1 MSIVCE
7 GLSGVLSYF
16 DDVVVYG
23 STPEE
28 HWKNLCAVMDKLQ
41 DFGLGL
47 NADKCALG
55 MCELKFLGHVI
66 SAEGIKPEPDK
77 VKAIADAP
85 VLQNQAELRSFLGSI
100 TYLTQFVSNLATVIT
115 PLRYLMQKGV
125 VWKWST
131 TESKAFEEVKE
142 LLIKAPCFAHYSLEA
157 KTKLVVDASP
167 VSLGCVLLQNVDS
180 HWQSISYASR
190 SLTAAEKRY
199 LQIEQEAMAV
209 LFRLQKMH
217 SYIYGRHVV
226 VSTDH
231 NPLLGVFNKNT
242 QSIHLERIAL
252 RGQDYDFSLT
262 YEPGSENIADGL
274 SRLPLNTTVTET
286 SFVEEHV
293 HFVKSADALLSI
305 DEIKETGESDPELL
319 EVVKVLDGTE
329 KLLRK
334 KALTLA
340 HEAHQGIVR
349 CKQRLRRI
357 LFWPGIDSDVEDFCR
372 NCETCVR
379 LQPLQ
384 QDTPNTAPPLPDY
397 SWEKC
402 ALDLVG
408 PFPGEIYIMTVVD
421 YRSKWPEAIVL
432 KRNTSESIVTADIFA
447 RFGYPKVLIM
457 ENGHQFVAEEFQD
470 FMKANGIQHRRVS
483 PYFLQSNGQ
492 VERFHRYL
500 KHSIRAA
507 ELDGL
512 SWTEVLP
519 IILQVYRSTPHAR
532 TNMTPAKL
540 FLNREITTKL
550 PTVPEL
556 DRNNPEER
564 YKEYQRKLCEYTDA
578 KRHAQQH
585 NLVPG
590 DIVFVANTKS
600 GKLIPMF
607 GHQRYVIV
615 HSKGPDTFE
624 LVNAETGQHFTRNV
638 KFLSRVPRMELP
650 VNDDNDNGCLE
661 SEEFTGAAMPPLD
674 QLGSTVSDDR
684 NPADSGPTDSTMAL
698 RRSTR
703 TPKPKRDAD
712 FVYD

>member
-1 MSIVCE
+1 M
-7 GLSGVLSYF
+7 L
-16 DDVVVYG
+16 
-23 STPEE
+23 
-28 HWKNLCAVMDKLQ
+28 
-41 DFGLGL
+41 FG
-47 NADKCALG
+47 
-55 MCELKFLGHVI
+55 
-66 SAEGIKPEPDK
+66 
-77 VKAIADAP
+77 
-85 VLQNQAELRSFLGSI
+85 
-100 TYLTQFVSNLATVIT
+100 
-115 PLRYLMQKGV
+115 
-125 VWKWST
+125 
-131 TESKAFEEVKE
+131 
-142 LLIKAPCFAHYSLEA
+142 
-157 KTKLVVDASP
+157 
-167 VSLGCVLLQNVDS
+167 
-180 HWQSISYASR
+180 
-190 SLTAAEKRY
+190 
-199 LQIEQEAMAV
+199 
-209 LFRLQKMH
+209 LQKMR
-217 SYIYGRHVV
+217 SYIYGCHIV

-231 NPLLGVFNKNT
+231 KPLLGVFNKNT
-242 QSIHLERIAL
+242 QSIRLERIAL
-252 RGQDYDFSLT
+252 RCQDYDFTLT

-274 SRLPLNTTVTET
+274 SRLPLNATVTET

-305 DEIKETGESDPELL
+305 DEIKEAGESDPELL
-319 EVVKVLDGTE
+319 EVVKVLDGTQNLVNNKWKHFKDELSFAQGLLWRGRRIYVPE
-329 KLLRK
+329 KLRK

-357 LFWPGIDSDVEDFCR
+357 LFWPGMDSDVEDYCR

-379 LQPLQ
+379 LQPLRR
-384 QDTPNTAPPLPDY
+384 DTPNTATPLPDY
-397 SWEKC
+397 CWEKC

-432 KRNTSESIVTADIFA
+432 KRITSESIVTALADIFA
-447 RFGYPKVLIM
+447 RFGNPKVLITD
-457 ENGHQFVAEEFQD
+457 NGRQFVAEEFQD

-483 PYFLQSNGQ
+483 PYFPQANGQ

-519 IILQVYRSTPHAR
+519 TILQVYRSTPHAG

-550 PTVPEL
+550 PTVPEM
-556 DRNNPEER
+556 DQNNPEER

-600 GKLIPMF
+600 GKLIPTF
-607 GHQRYVIV
+607 GHQKYVIV
-615 HSKGPDTFE
+615 RSKGPDTFE
-624 LVNAETGQHFTRNV
+624 LVNAETGQHLTRNV

-661 SEEFTGAAMPPLD
+661 SEEFAGAAMPPLD

-684 NPADSGPTDSTMAL
+684 NPADSGPPDSAMEL